1 MPPVTI
7 EGSAGL
13 SRRPLLRP
21 DACAAAPSHS
31 VQLNMNNVLP
41 RLGRAHR
48 GLLAAIKSQ
57 NTDNR
62 LYTLLAMFNVLAVIA
77 ALALVHHVVGTL
89 RANIV
94 SNLQWS
100 TIHEQAVKLR
110 AIAGQA
116 NAAGNDVFV
125 SRDTEAELNRVE
137 AAAAEFQPA
146 LRHLKQRIVE
156 QVTSS
161 EATRISSTI
170 ESIESTMADMLVVTR
185 MLLLQFAEGQFEAAS
200 ASMVTMDRRYADLV
214 SGIEAA
220 SALLRAIEDV
230 LAQEMLDQ
238 TRDFRTLKLFVAAMI
253 IVLVL
258 GVSVYG
264 KRVNRTIQRQNA
276 RLAAFNVEL
285 ERRVAERTEALEASQ
300 LETARQ
306 KEELRQHNINFEIAI
321 ENMNRGLCLFD
332 ASQRLVV
339 ANRRYYAMYGL
350 EASDAPL
357 STTLVEILKKRIAKG
372 LYAGKSPESYVAERQ
387 AAVAAA
393 KIAVSVH
400 ALPDG
405 RKLEV
410 GHYPTPDGG
419 WVTTHDDITERCRM
433 EEEIAYLALHDA
445 LTGLPNRRKLQ
456 EELEAAAYRCERGGG
471 FGVLCLDLDHFKQI
485 NDTLGHPIGDRLLQ
499 EVAQRLRRIVRK
511 GDVVARL
518 GGDEFAIIQISSDQ
532 PHKAVALANR
542 IIEEIK
548 KPFEIDQH
556 QLVIGTSVGIAFA
569 PTDGQDAHTLLKHSD
584 LALYRAKE
592 EGKGVCRLFEA
603 EMDARAKARRQL
615 EIDLRRAVAVG
626 ELELYYQ
633 PLVDAQSGDIA
644 GFEALLRWNHK
655 ERGLVPPFDFIPLA
669 EEIGMMGEIGAWVLK
684 TACHEAATW
693 PEVYRVAVNISPVQF
708 QSRQIDLD
716 VMTALASSNL
726 APQRLELEITESV
739 MLENTEATLA
749 VLHRLRN
756 CGIRIAMDDFGTG
769 YSSLSYLNTFPFDK
783 IKIDRSFTKS
793 AGTASNAMAIVQAVL
808 GLSKSLGMTTTA
820 EGVETLEQFESLRDE
835 GCVEMQG
842 YLISKPVPARDV
854 PRLIETL
861 STKTYAAA

>member
-1 MPPVTI
+1 MSTRSRSSAI
-7 EGSAGL
+7 HLRDYFHTAIRWIASAG
-13 SRRPLLRP
+13 
-21 DACAAAPSHS
+21 
-31 VQLNMNNVLP
+31 
-41 RLGRAHR
+41 GAHR
-48 GLLAAIKSQ
+48 GFLAAVKRQ
-57 NTDNR
+57 TTDNR
-62 LYTLLAMFNVLAVIA
+62 LYSLLAIFNVLAVIT
-77 ALALVHHVVGTL
+77 ALVLVHHLVGTL
-89 RANIV
+89 RTTIV

-100 TIHEQAVKLR
+100 ELYDQVADLR
-110 AIAGQA
+110 AIAGRA
-116 NAAGNDVFV
+116 NAAGNDVFA
-125 SRDTEAELNRVE
+125 SKDAETELKRAE
-137 AAAAEFQPA
+137 AAVAEFQPA
-146 LRHLKQRIVE
+146 LRNLKQRVAN
-156 QVTSS
+156 QVPSTESM
-161 EATRISSTI
+161 RISSSIEAI
-170 ESIESTMADMLVVTR
+170 ESMMDDMLVVTR
-185 MLLLQFAEGQFEAAS
+185 TLLLQFAEGQFDAAS
-200 ASMVTMDRRYADLV
+200 ASMATMDRRYADLV
-214 SGIEAA
+214 SGIEAT
-220 SALLRAIEDV
+220 SKLLRTIEDR

-238 TRDFRTLKLFVAAMI
+238 TRDFRTFKLLVAGMI
-253 IVLVL
+253 IVMVL

-264 KRVNRTIQRQNA
+264 KRVNRSIQRQNA

-285 ERRVAERTEALEASQ
+285 ERRVAERTEALAASQ

-306 KEELRQHNINFEIAI
+306 KEELRQHNANFEIAI

-339 ANRRYYAMYGL
+339 ANQRYYAMYGL

-357 STTLVEILKKRIAKG
+357 GTTLVGILQKRIAKG
-372 LYAGKSPESYVAERQ
+372 LYAGQSPESYIAERQ
-387 AAVAAA
+387 AAVTAAR
-393 KIAVSVH
+393 IAVSVH

-405 RKLEV
+405 RMLEV

-456 EELEAAAYRCERGGG
+456 EELEAATHRCERGGG
-471 FGVLCLDLDHFKQI
+471 FAVLCLDLDHFKQI

-511 GDVVARL
+511 SDVVARL
-518 GGDEFAIIQISSDQ
+518 GGDEFAIIQVASDQ

-548 KPFEIDQH
+548 LPFEIDQH
-556 QLVIGTSVGIAFA
+556 HLVIGTSVGIAFA

-633 PLVDAQSGDIA
+633 PLVDAQSGGIA
-644 GFEALLRWNHK
+644 GFEALLRWNHR
-655 ERGLVPPFDFIPLA
+655 ERGLVPPLEFIPLA
-669 EEIGMMGEIGAWVLK
+669 EEIGIMGEIGAWVLK

-693 PEVYRVAVNISPVQF
+693 PEAYRVAVNISAVQF
-708 QSRQIDLD
+708 QSRKIDLD
-716 VMTALASSNL
+716 VMAALASSGL

-749 VLHRLRN
+749 VLHRLRD

-783 IKIDRSFTKS
+783 IKIDRSFTQS
-793 AGTASNAMAIVQAVL
+793 AGTTSNAMAIVQAVL
-808 GLSKSLGMTTTA
+808 GLSKSLGMSTTA
-820 EGVETLEQFESLRDE
+820 EGVETIEQFERLRDE

-842 YLISKPVPARDV
+842 YLISKPVPAGDV
-854 PRLIETL
+854 PRLIESL
-861 STKTYAAA
+861 SAKTYAAA